1 MESLGTVP
9 WLTEAII
16 GLSIV
21 NCLLFL
27 IGLKYLVGIH
37 RKLRQYRFLSKNG
50 EDKDLESIL
59 LNISEQVR
67 FTAQNLNKLEE
78 RFVTHLVK
86 AQKHLQHQGLVR
98 FQAFP
103 NIGGDQSFG
112 LALLDGDGNGIVL
125 SSIFGRDE
133 SRIYCKPV
141 EKGKSSYTLSK
152 EEQQAIDLALTT
164 TGTGEKSNHFLN
176 SKKL

>member
-1 MESLGTVP
+1 MEALRTIP
-9 WLTEAII
+9 WLNEGLI
-16 GLSIV
+16 GLGII

-27 IGLKYLVGIH
+27 VGLRYLIGIN
-37 RKLRQYRFLSKNG
+37 RKLQKYRFLSKSG
-50 EDKDLESIL
+50 EDKNLEALL
-59 LNISEQVR
+59 LNISEQMQ
-67 FTAQNLNKLEE
+67 FMSQNLNKLEE

-86 AQKHLQHQGLVR
+86 AQKHLQHHGLVR

-103 NIGGDQSFG
+103 NTGGDQSFG

-141 EKGKSSYTLSK
+141 EKGKSNYTLSK
-152 EEQQAIDLALTT
+152 EEQQAIDLALNNINEKNKFL
-164 TGTGEKSNHFLN
+164 TG
-176 SKKL
+176 KKI